1 MRAAV
6 LTGSQVEYRPQ
17 HVPAEPW
24 PGEIPVRVLAAGLCE
39 TDLQLAQGYM
49 GFQGVLG
56 HEFVGVAEEGIW
68 AGRRVVGEINCSCR
82 NCPTCRRGQANHC
95 PHRTV
100 LGILNRDGA
109 FAERVWLPERNLHPV
124 PDAVP
129 DWQAVFT
136 EPLAAAFRIGEQ
148 IPLQAGQETVVL
160 GDGRLGNLCAQVLH
174 QSGCRVTV
182 VGKHPHKLALLQ
194 RLNISTRLLA
204 QADDCRGAELVV
216 DCTGSPSG
224 LETALRL
231 VRPRGT
237 VVLKTTVASPHQLS
251 LAPVVIDE
259 VQLIGSRCGPFPP
272 ALQALERQDIELATL
287 VEQIIPLDQVPAAIT
302 RARTNPV
309 LKILIDVAGGLEVP

>member
-6 LTGSQVEYRPQ
+6 LTGSQVEYRP
-17 HVPAEPW
+17 HHAPAEPG

-56 HEFVGVAEEGIW
+56 HEFVGVAEAGRW
-68 AGRRVVGEINCSCR
+68 AGHRVVGEINCSCQR
-82 NCPTCRRGQANHC
+82 CPTCLRGQANHC

-109 FAERVWLPERNLHPV
+109 FAERVWLPVCNLHSV
-124 PDAVP
+124 PEGVP

-136 EPLAAAFRIGEQ
+136 EPLAAAFRIPEQ
-148 IPLQAGQETVVL
+148 IPLSAGLETVVL

-174 QSGCRVTV
+174 RRGCRVTV
-182 VGKHPHKLALLQ
+182 VGKHPHKLALLE
-194 RLNISTRLLA
+194 RLGIGTRLLS
-204 QADDCRGAELVV
+204 QADDRRGAELVV
-216 DCTGSPSG
+216 DCTGSPTG
-224 LETALRL
+224 LEIALRL

-259 VQLIGSRCGPFPP
+259 IQLVGSRCGPFPP
-272 ALQALERQDIELATL
+272 ALDALARGEIDLAPL

-302 RARTNPV
+302 RARTTPV
-309 LKILIDVAGGLEVP
+309 LKILIDVAGGLRGP

>member
-1 MRAAV
+1 MRAVV
-6 LTGSQVEYRPQ
+6 LTGAHVEYRAHETPPAPQ
-17 HVPAEPW
+17 PH
-24 PGEIPVRVLAAGLCE
+24 EIPVRVIAAGLCE

-56 HEFVGVAEEGIW
+56 HEFVGVAEEGQW
-68 AGRRVVGEINCSCR
+68 AGQRVVGEINCSCHR
-82 NCPTCRRGQANHC
+82 CPTCLRGDANHC

-109 FAERVWLPERNLHPV
+109 FADRVWLPERNLHPV
-124 PDAVP
+124 PESVP

-136 EPLAAAFRIGEQ
+136 EPLAAAHRIGEQ
-148 IPLQAGQETVVL
+148 IPLSAGLETVVL

-174 QSGCRVTV
+174 RQGCRVTV
-182 VGKHPHKLALLQ
+182 VGKHPYKLALLE
-194 RLNISTRLLA
+194 RNGIGTRLLS

-224 LETALRL
+224 LATALRL

-237 VVLKTTVASPHQLS
+237 VVLKTTVASSHQLS

-259 VQLIGSRCGPFPP
+259 VNLVGSRCGPFPP
-272 ALQALERQDIELATL
+272 ALESLARGEIDLAPL
-287 VEQIIPLDQVPAAIT
+287 VEQIIPLDQVPAAIA
-302 RARTNPV
+302 RASTSPV
-309 LKILIDVAGGLEVP
+309 LKILIDVAGGLQGP